1 MVARINTGKSISKAL
16 NYNEKK
22 VQQNDAKLLLAHN
35 FIKGPDQLTFYDKLR
50 SFEKLTSLN
59 ERAVTN
65 TLHVSLNFD
74 PSENL
79 PDERLIAVADS
90 YMKRIGFGNQPYLV
104 IWERLIVQK

>member
-35 FIKGPDQLTFYDKLR
+35 FIKDPDQLTFYDKLR

-59 ERAVTN
+59 ERKVTN

-74 PSENL
+74 PSESL
-79 PDERLIAVADS
+79 PDEKLAAIAQCDI
-90 YMKRIGFGNQPYLV
+90 KTL
-104 IWERLIVQK
+104 

>member
-35 FIKGPDQLTFYDKLR
+35 FIKDPDQLTFYDKLR

-59 ERAVTN
+59 ERTVTN

-74 PSENL
+74 PL
-79 PDERLIAVADS
+79 
-90 YMKRIGFGNQPYLV
+90 
-104 IWERLIVQK
+104 